1 VSEPTIFGGLSGLH
15 RSIKSRD
22 DTEHGAR
29 EALARVIPGHRSVRF
44 LGAEFDPTLDRV
56 GGRRIRGC
64 NSLAL
69 SAVDTTDANVAQ
81 VQASCLVPT
90 VEIEFLVD
98 SSPSIDYWKAKN
110 SIGASRTISLAFLQ
124 LYEVR
129 LIRCDDPPCPLHSC
143 WPRCS
148 RFANSR
154 GFGMLTSL
162 SLKQPISLSIAFQCP
177 PPGFERSSRVLSQKL
192 SH

>member
-1 VSEPTIFGGLSGLH
+1 MIRSTVLGKHLPELFRATVLS
-15 RSIKSRD
+15 
-22 DTEHGAR
+22 
-29 EALARVIPGHRSVRF
+29 
-44 LGAEFDPTLDRV
+44 AEFDPTLDRV

-69 SAVDTTDANVAQ
+69 SAVDSTDANVAQ
-81 VQASCLVPT
+81 VQASFLVPT
-90 VEIEFLVD
+90 VEINFLVD
-98 SSPSIDYWKAKN
+98 SSPSIDYWKAKD
-110 SIGASRTISLAFLQ
+110 SIGSSRTISLAFL
-124 LYEVR
+124 LPYEVR

>member
-98 SSPSIDYWKAKN
+98 SSPSIDYWKAK
-110 SIGASRTISLAFLQ
+110 T
-124 LYEVR
+124 R
-129 LIRCDDPPCPLHSC
+129 L
-143 WPRCS
+143 
-148 RFANSR
+148 
-154 GFGMLTSL
+154 G
-162 SLKQPISLSIAFQCP
+162 
-177 PPGFERSSRVLSQKL
+177 PPGPSRWHSSNCMKCALYAATILLVRCIVAGHAAHDSQIHVAL
-192 SH
+192 VC